1 MMELFV
7 LFQHI
12 HYFNENAFFYVSSSN
27 INKINVKKLVP
38 YIFQYG
44 IETDNISAGLDPVL
58 SHTEKSYIVLFYRQF
73 STNIKIKIIRL
84 IPVVLAWAFAP
95 SGLTIMV

>member
-1 MMELFV
+1 MELFV

-27 INKINVKKLVP
+27 INKSKLVP

-58 SHTEKSYIVLFYRQF
+58 SYTEKSSLAPYYRQF
-73 STNIKIKIIRL
+73 LHKYRNENHCASLSIC
-84 IPVVLAWAFAP
+84 PA
-95 SGLTIMV
+95 GLTILVLIL

>member
-1 MMELFV
+1 MELFV

-27 INKINVKKLVP
+27 INKSNVKKLVP

-44 IETDNISAGLDPVL
+44 FETD
-58 SHTEKSYIVLFYRQF
+58 
-73 STNIKIKIIRL
+73 
-84 IPVVLAWAFAP
+84 
-95 SGLTIMV
+95 